1 MVLINLIFYW
11 SFICKPTSPFNHQV
25 SIMARHTLAQAI
37 EHQES
42 LLKLVQLRGA
52 LEVKLE
58 EGETENSY
66 TITVIFNDLP
76 SLFTCSVVNGTVS
89 YEGSVWRGHYNH
101 GNQKYDDEMKRIY
114 MTPLQKWVSEKNE

>member
-1 MVLINLIFYW
+1 
-11 SFICKPTSPFNHQV
+11 
-25 SIMARHTLAQAI
+25 MARHTLAQAI

-58 EGETENSY
+58 EGETENTY
-66 TITVIFNDLP
+66 TLTVIFNDLP

-89 YEGSVWRGHYNH
+89 YESSVWRGHHNH
-101 GNQKYDDEMKRIY
+101 GNQEYDHTMKRIY
-114 MTPLQKWVSEKNE
+114 MDPLQKWVSNKNE